1 MYNIRNGG
9 SGMSSSKIR
18 AEETPLILSW
28 LAGELEKEIPDLDIH
43 GSERKLL
50 DFAYNDLETT
60 LTEKLS
66 DTEFAKLEDAM
77 ENEESQEEI
86 KAFLKIWTIQWLEKW
101 RERVTLC
108 QKAPPFSLQHAK
120 LKKKAKKL
128 LNSMKEGKELKK
140 MVVQRLINKG
150 EVCMADLIAESLI
163 IEEMAF
169 RLRTNGGKTPENK
182 AVMDPWDI
190 LQQVSTRIKSLVE
203 RKTPII
209 HLKLLNDI

>member
-1 MYNIRNGG
+1 MYIVLNGG
-9 SGMSSSKIR
+9 SGMPSAKIQ
-18 AEETPLILSW
+18 AEKTSQILSW

-50 DFAYNDLETT
+50 EFAYNDIVTT
-60 LTEKLS
+60 LKEKLN
-66 DTEFAKLEDAM
+66 DTEFAKLEDAL
-77 ENEESQEEI
+77 EDEKSQEEI

-108 QKAPPFSLQHAK
+108 QKTPPFSLQHLK

-128 LNSMKEGKELKK
+128 LKNMKEGKELKK

-150 EVCMADLIAESLI
+150 EICMADLIAESIL
-163 IEEMAF
+163 IEEIAF
-169 RLRTNGGKTPENK
+169 RLRMNGGKTPKNK
-182 AVMDPWDI
+182 TVMDPWDI
-190 LQQVSTRIKSLVE
+190 LQQVSKRIKSLVE